1 MAVAPKPA
9 SMCVCADSLTTK
21 VLLIILKVGSKKPH
35 LQAIAL
41 IQKVLSL
48 IVQQHIWLE
57 PEWIPRKLDE
67 RADQLS
73 RIIDYDDWQLNPMVF
88 AQLDAVWRPHSV
100 DRSASFQNCQI
111 TRFNSQCWN
120 PGAEAVDAFT
130 VDWRDEN
137 NWWCPPLA
145 LGHRVIRHAQ
155 VCGAEG
161 TLIGPLWPSAP
172 FRPLVCPREGHF
184 APFVVGWMD
193 LPLTD
198 SLFLPDPS
206 GCALF
211 NGQVLNTRVLA
222 LHCMFG

>member
-1 MAVAPKPA
+1 MAIAPKLA
-9 SMCVCADSLTTK
+9 NMRVRWFTDNQSVAH
-21 VLLIILKVGSKKPH
+21 ILKVGSKKPH

-41 IQKVLSL
+41 KVLSL
-48 IVQQHIWLE
+48 VVQHHMWLE
-57 PEWIPRKLDE
+57 PEWIPRELNE
-67 RADQLS
+67 RADLLS

-88 AQLDAVWRPHSV
+88 ARLDAVWGPHSV
-100 DRSASFQNCQI
+100 DRFASFQNCQI
-111 TRFNSQCWN
+111 PRFNSQCWN

-130 VDWRDEN
+130 VDWRGEN

-145 LGHRVIRHAQ
+145 LVPRVIRHAQ

-161 TLIGPLWPSAP
+161 TLIVPLWPSAP
-172 FRPLVCPREGHF
+172 FWPLVCPREDHF

-198 SLFLPDPS
+198 SLFLPGPS

-211 NGQVLNTRVLA
+211 NGQVPNTRVLA
-222 LHCMFG
+222 LRCRFG